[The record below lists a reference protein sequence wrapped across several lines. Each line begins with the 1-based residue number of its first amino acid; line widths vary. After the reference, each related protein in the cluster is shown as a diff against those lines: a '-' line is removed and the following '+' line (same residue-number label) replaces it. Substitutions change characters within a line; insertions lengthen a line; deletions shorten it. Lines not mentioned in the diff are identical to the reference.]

1 MAYDPVA
8 GEFSWQPIQRVVRFP
23 YCDTAY
29 HLVGDSTDQ
38 LVTRAH
44 RCLVE
49 REGSYV
55 FVAAQDAARERQARV
70 PILENLPSLLA
81 TLPVPYQGTSG
92 PSNGQAFNEGG
103 SCASHGSRSD
113 QQPVEQSGII
123 SQQQRTQ
130 AVRGD
135 RFTTSDMV
143 RISAEHYR
151 GIAWCITVKGEAFV
165 ARRNGQIFVT
175 GNSGFPK
182 SKNVALAIDKGEGH
196 PNRGRAI
203 PTASTYQACD
213 TEQENKLTGNPVDDY
228 EAVTDEAKKWDGW
241 GTAMK
246 PSHEPLV
253 VARKPLIGTVAA
265 NVLEHGTGAL
275 NIDACRVVT
284 NGEKIQVPQS
294 DPTKRAGVVG
304 TDLGISGARIDDF
317 QAAQAASVERT
328 NTLGRW
334 PPNLLLSHAEGC
346 VQVGER
352 VIKGQEGDE
361 SIPVYDCAPNCPV
374 AEMDRQSGEHDT
386 GGASRFFPVFKYQP
400 KAGKS
405 ERNEG
410 LDVGL
415 LCSRCTS
422 ALKVGSFMDDADRA
436 TSKGLSPTK
445 VRGKCADCGREVM
458 QQDESVRV
466 MAGNSHP

>member
-1 MAYDPVA
+1 MTPHRDAVTLLLGDCVEQMAKMDESSIDAVVCDPPY
-8 GEFSWQPIQRVVRFP
+8 GLEFMGKEW
-23 YCDTAY
+23 
-29 HLVGDSTDQ
+29 DSIGGGAKI
-38 LVTRAH
+38 RH
-44 RCLVE
+44 GGG
-49 REGSYV
+49 GSYGGT
-55 FVAAQDAARERQARV
+55 ETGKRQQEWHQRWATEAYRV
-70 PILENLPSLLA
+70 LKPGGHLLA
-81 TLPVPYQGTSG
+81 FGGTRTYHRLV
-92 PSNGQAFNEGG
+92 
-103 SCASHGSRSD
+103 CA
-113 QQPVEQSGII
+113 VEDAGFEIRDSIHWVYG
-123 SQQQRTQ
+123 
-130 AVRGD
+130 
-135 RFTTSDMV
+135 
-143 RISAEHYR
+143 
-151 GIAWCITVKGEAFV
+151 
-165 ARRNGQIFVT
+165 
-175 GNSGFPK
+175 SGFPK

-213 TEQENKLTGNPVDDY
+213 KEQENKLTGNPVDDY

-400 KAGKS
+400 KASKS

-415 LCSRCTS
+415 LCSRCAGSKSPPTTSTS